1 MAAVA
6 DKNPLAVA
14 ARPVA
19 LKARVTARSAPKAA
33 AARVATVAMA
43 GVTVVALPAVPQAN
57 PAMPGAHALKAA
69 SSARKDAQTTALTTA
84 PKAAVRVKANPAPM
98 RSATPV
104 CVATALR
111 SATSPVAQPVHRVS
125 PTHCAPASTPWPTA
139 GVTAATATA
148 MAAVDVAR
156 VAPQVV
162 AAGGAQQTHCAPA
175 SVALSKRRGLVRVHQ
190 LHALVQQGVQRIHPL
205 KAQPL
210 VHSLL
215 GFFPELLGLLPLG

>member
-19 LKARVTARSAPKAA
+19 PKPRVTARSVPKAA
-33 AARVATVAMA
+33 AARVATVEMG

-57 PAMPGAHALKAA
+57 PAMPGARALKAA
-69 SSARKDAQTTALTTA
+69 SSAPKDALTTA
-84 PKAAVRVKANPAPM
+84 LMAVVAKARANPAPTL
-98 RSATPV
+98 SATPV

-111 SATSPVAQPVHRVS
+111 SATSPVAQPVRRVS

-148 MAAVDVAR
+148 VALAAVDVAR
-156 VAPQVV
+156 VHLPVV
-162 AAGGAQQTHCAPA
+162 AAGAAQLTRCAPA
-175 SVALSKRRGLVRVHQ
+175 SAASNKRHGLV
-190 LHALVQQGVQRIHPL
+190 
-205 KAQPL
+205 
-210 VHSLL
+210 
-215 GFFPELLGLLPLG
+215 